1 MNNDDDIRTLLDEAV
16 SDVEPRDR
24 LDAIRS
30 KTKVTTMRTR
40 RNWLLGAG
48 AAVVATAATIAAVT
62 MLGNAPGT
70 TDANDH
76 VAGQPTATASATDTP
91 TDTPSSSAPAGPA
104 AVAVPVYYVGDTSHG
119 PRLYREFHR
128 GPTAGG
134 PLIEALEQAIGTAPD
149 DPDYTS
155 PWPEGT
161 ELSHAE
167 QQSDLLIVDLSG
179 DVHDRPAG
187 MTEETARMAVQQLM
201 YTAQAATQTRLPV
214 QFLIDG
220 QHTDQL
226 LGQPA
231 SEPLAQ
237 GSADQVL
244 AQVWIIEPAEGAT
257 VKSGFTVSGLAA
269 AFEAN
274 VQWELKQGDTVVKDG
289 FTTAEECCTMA
300 PYSFTVEAP
309 PGAYTLVVHDSDPSG
324 GEGLAPWQDTKNL
337 TITR

>member
-1 MNNDDDIRTLLDEAV
+1 MNDDDDDIRTLLDAAV
-16 SDVEPRDR
+16 SDVEPRDG

-40 RNWLLGAG
+40 HSWLLGAG

-62 MLGNAPGT
+62 MLGNAPST

-76 VAGQPTATASATDTP
+76 VAGQPTVSASPTDTP
-91 TDTPSSSAPAGPA
+91 TDTPSSTAPTGPEA
-104 AVAVPVYYVGDTSHG
+104 AVPVYYVGDTSHG

-128 GPTAGG
+128 GPAGAG
-134 PLIEALEQAIGTAPD
+134 PLIEALEQALGTAPD
-149 DPDYTS
+149 DADYRT
-155 PWPEGT
+155 PWPAGT
-161 ELSHAE
+161 ELAHAE
-167 QQSDLLIVDLSG
+167 QQSDLLVIDLHG
-179 DVHDRPAG
+179 DVHDRPAQ
-187 MTEETARMAVQQLM
+187 MTEEDAQLALEQLM

-269 AFEAN
+269 AFEAT
-274 VQWELKQGDTVVKDG
+274 VQWELMQGDTVVKES
-289 FTTAEECCTMA
+289 FTTAEECCRMA
-300 PYSFTVEAP
+300 PYSFTVDAP
-309 PGAYTLVVHDSDPSG
+309 PGEYTLVVHDTDPSD
-324 GEGLAPWQDTKNL
+324 GEGPDPWQDTKNL